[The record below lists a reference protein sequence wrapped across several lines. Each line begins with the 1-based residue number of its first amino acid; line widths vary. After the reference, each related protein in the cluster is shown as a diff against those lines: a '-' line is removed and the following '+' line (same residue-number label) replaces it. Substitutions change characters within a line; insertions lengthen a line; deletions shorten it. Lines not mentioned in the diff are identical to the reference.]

1 METVHLFSPLQI
13 RSVVFRNR
21 IGVSPM
27 CQYSCEDGFAT
38 DWHLVHLGSRA
49 VGGAALVMAEAT
61 AVEARGRI
69 SPADLG
75 LWKDEQ
81 IPALARIAAFVRK
94 QGAAPGIQL
103 AHAGRKASTEVPWRG
118 GKRVALADGG
128 WEPVAPSAI
137 PFSPEESAP
146 RELSRPEIGEVIEA
160 FVQSAKRALSAGF
173 EVIEIHSAHG
183 YLLHEFLSPLSNQR
197 VDEYGGAFENRT
209 RLVREVVRAVRGVWP
224 AELPLFVRISAT
236 DWLEGGWDAEQSVA
250 LARLLPEAGADLVDC
265 SSGGLAPNAKIPV
278 SPGYQVR
285 FAERIRRES
294 GILSAAVGLI
304 TEPTHASA
312 IIANGQADM
321 ILLARQMLRD
331 PYWPHHAAKSLGYPV
346 AAPVQYGRAL

>member
-1 METVHLFSPLQI
+1 
-13 RSVVFRNR
+13 
-21 IGVSPM
+21 
-27 CQYSCEDGFAT
+27 
-38 DWHLVHLGSRA
+38 
-49 VGGAALVMAEAT
+49 MAEAT

-103 AHAGRKASTEVPWRG
+103 AHAGRKGSTEVPWRG

-137 PFSPEESAP
+137 PFSPEEPAP

-236 DWLEGGWDAEQSVA
+236 DWLEGGWDAEHSVA
-250 LARLLPEAGADLVDC
+250 LARLLPDAGADLVDC